1 MPGLTDLMKDV
12 SQGVLL
18 VGLESNM
25 EINRG
30 TDGRGT
36 QASPIVRDDVPLVF
50 YNHVV
55 PRCRDSE
62 GHSGTN
68 EERSRKDRE

>member
-1 MPGLTDLMKDV
+1 MADLMKDV

-25 EINRG
+25 EINCG

-36 QASPIVRDDVPLVF
+36 QASPVVRGDVPLVF

-62 GHSGTN
+62 GRSGTN
-68 EERSRKDRE
+68 EERS